1 MIHTCLL
8 YLFKWSLVFCM
19 ILSSLGVGYGQV
31 DNCDLMVVGKVVD
44 IMTKEPIPFA
54 TVKIQE
60 YENGTVTNED
70 GDFVLESI
78 CDDEVHLE
86 VRFLGYKT
94 VVHHHDFHHE
104 DPLILLAPS
113 ETLLES
119 IVIEESRVGAFRSLS
134 ISQLEVDDISLLTTS
149 IGDLT
154 ESISGVSSLKTGA
167 NISKPIVHGLHS
179 NRVLVINDGLRHAY
193 QVWGEGHAP
202 EIDPSLVKNIEVVKG
217 AGTVKY
223 GPEALGGVI
232 LYKSQR
238 PELDHKLNRS
248 AGTSV
253 QSNGRSYSGQLSL
266 SQGTHSFAWSAN
278 AFGVRQADL
287 SAPAYNLSNTGKREL
302 GGSFHTLY
310 HRPQWELE
318 VSGSYLD
325 QELGILRGSIVGNLT
340 DLQNAIDRGV
350 PNPTFEPTYDIQNPR
365 HDTQHGILKS
375 DLSLFLGDHII
386 QLKYGAQRNIR
397 REFDVRRG
405 ALNDRPI
412 IDLTLWSHIAAA
424 EWVQPTR
431 GKWSGNSGV
440 QLFTQHSKN
449 RPGSNP
455 INFVPDYDV
464 FNIGA
469 YTIQSL
475 DLDGSVVELGVRL
488 DHQNLSVRDTIRDV
502 TIYDNEV
509 NFTNATFTLG
519 YKRKINEALSFYAN
533 IGTAWR
539 PPNVAELYSFGFHFS
554 RVQFGLWR
562 YDFQPNIIT
571 PLTEVFDQS
580 VRQVP
585 SERSLKLVSGLE
597 VRDSRWEAEFIG
609 HINRINDYIF
619 LRPFGVTT
627 NVAGTFPFFIFS
639 QTDALFLGSDWDIRY
654 FHNDHITS
662 ELKAS
667 YVYALETDNDQPFIE
682 IPPLN
687 VNYSIEYNKG
697 KWGGALT
704 LDYTARQWNAP
715 GVIEPSEFQNGGV
728 EFPQDQIF
736 DFIQPPDAYFLF
748 GGKLSYDHSLF
759 YAELRVDNLFDTTYR
774 SYTDRLR
781 YFADAPGRN
790 VGLTIGVEF

>member
-1 MIHTCLL
+1 MIFTNLQYILTRTLIFGLL
-8 YLFKWSLVFCM
+8 LFSV
-19 ILSSLGVGYGQV
+19 IDGQGQV
-31 DNCDLMVVGKVVD
+31 EHCDLKIVGKVVD
-44 IMTKEPIPFA
+44 IMTQEPLPFA

-60 YENGTVTNED
+60 YENGTVTNEQ
-70 GDFVLESI
+70 GNFVLESV

-86 VRFLGYKT
+86 IRYLGYKT

-104 DPLILLAPS
+104 DPLILLAPD

-119 IVIEESRVGAFRSLS
+119 IVIEESRGGVFRSLA
-134 ISQLEVDDISLLTTS
+134 ISQLEVDEISLLTS
-149 IGDLT
+149 SVGDLT
-154 ESISGVSSLKTGA
+154 ERLSGVSTLKTGA

-202 EIDPSLVKNIEVVKG
+202 EIDPSLIKNIEVVKG
-217 AGTVKY
+217 AATVKY

-232 LYKSQR
+232 LYKSKR
-238 PELDHKLNRS
+238 PELDHKLKGS
-248 AGTSV
+248 AGASL
-253 QSNGRSYSGQLSL
+253 QSNGRSYSSQLSL
-266 SQGTHSFAWSAN
+266 SQGSHSFSWAAN
-278 AFGVRQADL
+278 GFGVRQADL
-287 SAPAYNLSNTGKREL
+287 SAPTYNLSNTGRREL
-302 GGSFHTLY
+302 GGSFRTLY

-325 QELGILRGSIVGNLT
+325 QDLGILRGAIVGNLT
-340 DLQNAIDRGV
+340 DLQNAIDRGI

-386 QLKYGAQRNIR
+386 ELQYGAQRNIR
-397 REFDVRRG
+397 KEFDVRRG
-405 ALNDRPI
+405 ELNDRPV
-412 IDLTLWSHIAAA
+412 IDLTLWSHNAAA
-424 EWVQPTR
+424 EWIQPTR
-431 GKWSGNSGV
+431 GKWSGNSGI
-440 QLFTQHSKN
+440 QLFTQESTN

-464 FNIGA
+464 FNIGV

-475 DLDGSVVELGVRL
+475 ELDESVLEFGVRL
-488 DHQNLSVRDTIRDV
+488 DHQNLSIRDTIRDV
-502 TIYDNEV
+502 TIYANEV

-519 YKRKINEALSFYAN
+519 YRRKISESLSFFSN

-539 PPNVAELYSFGFHFS
+539 PPNVAELYSFGYHFS

-562 YDFQPNIIT
+562 YDFQPDIIT
-571 PLTEVFDQS
+571 PLTEVFDQTD
-580 VRQVP
+580 RQVP

-597 VRDSRWEAEFIG
+597 VRDSRWEAEFIA
-609 HINRINDYIF
+609 HINRISDYIF
-619 LRPFGVTT
+619 LRPFGITT

-654 FHNDHITS
+654 YHSDHLTS

-697 KWGGALT
+697 RWGGALT
-704 LDYTARQWNAP
+704 LDYTARQWHAP
-715 GVIEPSEFQNGGV
+715 GAIAPTEFQNGGV
-728 EFPQDQIF
+728 EFAQDEIF
-736 DFIQPPDAYFLF
+736 DFVQPPDAYLLF
-748 GGKLSYDHSLF
+748 GGKLSYDHPLF
-759 YAELRVDNLFDTTYR
+759 YAQLRVDNLFDTTYR

-781 YFADAPGRN
+781 YFGDAPGRN
-790 VGLTIGVEF
+790 IGLTIGVEF

>member
-238 PELDHKLNRS
+238 PELDHKLNGS

>member
-1 MIHTCLL
+1 
-8 YLFKWSLVFCM
+8 M

-238 PELDHKLNRS
+238 PELDHKLNGS